1 MIRVCYYKG
10 CGIVY
15 GKKEPLSDKTVT
27 HRLCPKHLAI
37 CLKEIKAEME
47 KLKNKT
53 GSFKVLIVED
63 STAFRQL
70 FKETLHDR
78 FSSIEIYEAMNGE
91 EALQKIET
99 FRPNLIFMDI
109 RLPGENGLELSKK
122 VKARYPKITIII
134 LTGYDLPEYRE
145 LSRRY
150 ANYFF
155 PKDSATTENI
165 LTLVESI
172 LSPCV

>member
-15 GKKEPLSDKTVT
+15 GRKEPLSDKTIT
-27 HRLCPKHLAI
+27 HGLCPKHLSV
-37 CLKEIKAEME
+37 CLKEIKAQTE

-53 GSFKVLIVED
+53 ASFKVLIVED
-63 STAFRQL
+63 SAAFRQL
-70 FKETLHDR
+70 FKETLQDR
-78 FSSIEIYEAMNGE
+78 FSSIEIYEAMNGK

-99 FRPNLIFMDI
+99 LHPNLIFMDI

-122 VKARYPKITIII
+122 VKALYPKTTIAI

-155 PKDSATTENI
+155 PKDSSAAENI

-172 LSPCV
+172 LSPCT